1 LQVTQPASRR
11 NAQPLVPARLDRR
24 ALIDASLDAH
34 CRLLSGAKTVRT
46 PAEALR
52 RALLFTIGVTATL
65 VTVWPAL
72 AEDGIPA
79 PQEPRQIGTQA
90 ETQTET
96 RPETN
101 GTAVATPTPPSAPE
115 TMCDTLAAVAARHE
129 LPADFFIRLIWQ
141 ESRFNP
147 NAVSFKGAQGV
158 AQFMPDTARIRGL
171 EDPFDPSQAIPKSAE
186 LLRDLN
192 REFGNLGLAAAAYN
206 AGSGRV
212 RDFLSGRKPLPGETV
227 NYVRLVTGRSAD
239 EWAGKQKTGEAS
251 GAVRV
256 PCTQAGLSIPDQA
269 GTVPLP
275 RKPVPMWGAEVAGG
289 PTQAKALARY
299 REVQSKYPGI
309 LGSRDPHLV
318 VRGIVGDMGAVRA
331 RAATETRAD
340 ADKVCAAL
348 RAAAWTCDVMHN

>member
-1 LQVTQPASRR
+1 V
-11 NAQPLVPARLDRR
+11 
-24 ALIDASLDAH
+24 
-34 CRLLSGAKTVRT
+34 
-46 PAEALR
+46 
-52 RALLFTIGVTATL
+52 
-65 VTVWPAL
+65 
-72 AEDGIPA
+72 
-79 PQEPRQIGTQA
+79 
-90 ETQTET
+90 
-96 RPETN
+96 
-101 GTAVATPTPPSAPE
+101 PE
-115 TMCDTLAAVAARHE
+115 TMCDTLAAVAAHHE

-158 AQFMPDTARIRGL
+158 AQFMPGTARMRGL
-171 EDPFDPSQAIPKSAE
+171 EDPFDPAQAIPKSAE

-192 REFGNLGLAAAAYN
+192 REFRNLGLAAAAYN

-212 RDFLSGRKPLPGETV
+212 RDWLDGRKPLPGETIA
-227 NYVRLVTGRSAD
+227 YVRLVTGRSAD
-239 EWAGKQKTGEAS
+239 EWAGKQKPPGEAS

-256 PCTQAGLSIPDQA
+256 PCTQAGLTIPDQA

-275 RKPVPMWGAEVAGG
+275 RRPVPTWGAEVAGG

-299 REVQSKYPGI
+299 REVQAKYPAI
-309 LGSRDPHLV
+309 LGSREPHFV

>member
-1 LQVTQPASRR
+1 
-11 NAQPLVPARLDRR
+11 
-24 ALIDASLDAH
+24 
-34 CRLLSGAKTVRT
+34 VRT
-46 PAEALR
+46 PAFKQALF
-52 RALLFTIGVTATL
+52 AILMTAASP
-65 VTVWPAL
+65 VL
-72 AEDGIPA
+72 AEDAAPA
-79 PQEPRQIGTQA
+79 QTAGPPQA
-90 ETQTET
+90 ET

-101 GTAVATPTPPSAPE
+101 GSATNGTETGSTAIALPSPASSPVPAPE

-158 AQFMPDTARIRGL
+158 AQFMPGTARMRGL
-171 EDPFDPSQAIPKSAE
+171 DDPFDPTQAIPKSAE

-212 RDFLSGRKPLPGETV
+212 HDWLSGHKPLPGETIA
-227 NYVRLVTGRSAD
+227 YVRLVTGRSAD
-239 EWAGKQKTGEAS
+239 EWAGKHKTGEVG
-251 GAVRV
+251 GAVSV
-256 PCTQAGLSIPDQA
+256 PCTQAGLTITDGVA
-269 GTVPLP
+269 TVPLP
-275 RKPVPMWGAEVAGG
+275 RRPVPTWGAEVAGG

-299 REVQSKYPGI
+299 REVQAKYPAI
-309 LGSRDPHLV
+309 LGSREPHVV

-348 RAAAWTCDVMHN
+348 RAAAWSCDVMHN

>member
-1 LQVTQPASRR
+1 
-11 NAQPLVPARLDRR
+11 
-24 ALIDASLDAH
+24 
-34 CRLLSGAKTVRT
+34 VRT
-46 PAEALR
+46 PAEALKH
-52 RALLFTIGVTATL
+52 ALFAILVTAASP
-65 VTVWPAL
+65 VL
-72 AEDGIPA
+72 AEDTAPA
-79 PQEPRQIGTQA
+79 PTAEPPQA
-90 ETQTET
+90 ETHAET
-96 RPETN
+96 S
-101 GTAVATPTPPSAPE
+101 GTAVASPSPAPVPE
-115 TMCDTLAAVAARHE
+115 TMCDTLAAVAARHD

-158 AQFMPDTARIRGL
+158 AQFMPGTARMRGL
-171 EDPFDPSQAIPKSAE
+171 EDPFDPGQAIPKSAE

-212 RDFLSGRKPLPGETV
+212 RDWLNGHKPLPGETV
-227 NYVRLVTGRSAD
+227 AYVRLVTGRSAD
-239 EWAGKQKTGEAS
+239 EWAGKQKTGETG

-256 PCTQAGLSIPDQA
+256 PCTQAGLTITDGVAS
-269 GTVPLP
+269 VPLP
-275 RKPVPMWGAEVAGG
+275 RRPVPTWGAEVAGG

-299 REVQSKYPGI
+299 REVQAKYPAI
-309 LGSRDPHLV
+309 LGSREPHFV

-331 RAATETRAD
+331 RAGSETRAD

>member
-1 LQVTQPASRR
+1 VLRIKSQRACRSPSPPAAAS
-11 NAQPLVPARLDRR
+11 PADFDALLS
-24 ALIDASLDAH
+24 ALICCLV
-34 CRLLSGAKTVRT
+34 SGAKTVRT
-46 PAEALR
+46 PAEALKK
-52 RALLFTIGVTATL
+52 ALLFTILVTAAPP
-65 VTVWPAL
+65 VL
-72 AEDGIPA
+72 AEDGTPSPA
-79 PQEPRQIGTQA
+79 AAEPR
-90 ETQTET
+90 QTET
-96 RPETN
+96 RAETN
-101 GTAVATPTPPSAPE
+101 GTAIAAPTPAPSPATAPE

-158 AQFMPDTARIRGL
+158 AQFMPETARMRGL
-171 EDPFDPSQAIPKSAE
+171 EDPFDPGQAIPKSAE

-212 RDFLSGRKPLPGETV
+212 HDFLSGRKPLPGETV

-239 EWAGKQKTGEAS
+239 EWAGKQKTGEVS

-256 PCTQAGLSIPDQA
+256 PCTQAGLSIPDGA
-269 GTVPLP
+269 GAVPLP
-275 RKPVPMWGAEVAGG
+275 RKPVPIWGAEVAGG

-299 REVQSKYPGI
+299 REVQAKYPAI
-309 LGSRDPHLV
+309 LGSRDPHFV
-318 VRGIVGDMGAVRA
+318 VRGIVGDMGSVRA

>member
-1 LQVTQPASRR
+1 
-11 NAQPLVPARLDRR
+11 
-24 ALIDASLDAH
+24 
-34 CRLLSGAKTVRT
+34 VRT
-46 PAEALR
+46 QAFKQALF
-52 RALLFTIGVTATL
+52 AILVTAASP
-65 VTVWPAL
+65 VL
-72 AEDGIPA
+72 AEDAA
-79 PQEPRQIGTQA
+79 PGPTAEPPQA
-90 ETQTET
+90 ESHAET
-96 RPETN
+96 R
-101 GTAVATPTPPSAPE
+101 GTAVASPSPAPALVPE
-115 TMCDTLAAVAARHE
+115 TMCDTLAAVAAHHE

-158 AQFMPDTARIRGL
+158 AQFMPGTARMRGL
-171 EDPFDPSQAIPKSAE
+171 EDPFDPTQAIPKSAE

-212 RDFLSGRKPLPGETV
+212 HDWLGGRKPLPGETIA
-227 NYVRLVTGRSAD
+227 YVRRVTGRSAD
-239 EWAGKQKTGEAS
+239 DWAGKQKTGEVG
-251 GAVRV
+251 GAVHV
-256 PCTQAGLSIPDQA
+256 PCTQAGLTITDGVA
-269 GTVPLP
+269 TVPLP

-289 PTQAKALARY
+289 PNQAKAAARY
-299 REVQSKYPGI
+299 REVQAKYPAI
-309 LGSRDPHLV
+309 LGGREAHFV

>member
-1 LQVTQPASRR
+1 M
-11 NAQPLVPARLDRR
+11 
-24 ALIDASLDAH
+24 
-34 CRLLSGAKTVRT
+34 
-46 PAEALR
+46 
-52 RALLFTIGVTATL
+52 
-65 VTVWPAL
+65 L
-72 AEDGIPA
+72 AEDAAPA
-79 PQEPRQIGTQA
+79 AESRQAEPRA
-90 ETQTET
+90 EARAET

-101 GTAVATPTPPSAPE
+101 GTAVATPSPAPAPE

-147 NAVSFKGAQGV
+147 NAVSYKGAQGV
-158 AQFMPDTARIRGL
+158 AQFMPATARQRGL
-171 EDPFDPSQAIPKSAE
+171 EDPFDPGQAIPKSAE

-212 RDFLSGRKPLPGETV
+212 RDWLAGNKPLPGETV
-227 NYVRLVTGRSAD
+227 AYVRLVTGRSAE
-239 EWAGKQKTGEAS
+239 EWAGKQQKTGEAS

-256 PCTQAGLSIPDQA
+256 PCTQAGLTIPDQA

-275 RKPVPMWGAEVAGG
+275 RKPVPIWGAEVAGG

-299 REVQSKYPGI
+299 REVQAKYPAI
-309 LGSRDPHLV
+309 LGAREPHFV

-331 RAATETRAD
+331 RAVAETRAD

>member
-1 LQVTQPASRR
+1 MRFV
-11 NAQPLVPARLDRR
+11 
-24 ALIDASLDAH
+24 DAH
-34 CRLLSGAKTVRT
+34 CCLVSGAKTVRT
-46 PAEALR
+46 PTFKQALF
-52 RALLFTIGVTATL
+52 ALLVTAASP
-65 VTVWPAL
+65 VL
-72 AEDGIPA
+72 AEDAAPTAEPA
-79 PQEPRQIGTQA
+79 QA
-90 ETQTET
+90 ETRAET
-96 RPETN
+96 NGPAINGSAINSPVTNSGETN
-101 GTAVATPTPPSAPE
+101 GTAVASPSGAASPAPE
-115 TMCDTLAAVAARHE
+115 TMCDTLAAVAGRHE

-158 AQFMPDTARIRGL
+158 AQFMPGTARMRGL

-212 RDFLSGRKPLPGETV
+212 HDWLAGRKPLPGETIA
-227 NYVRLVTGRSAD
+227 YVRLVTGRSAD
-239 EWAGKQKTGEAS
+239 DWAGKQKTGQMGGEPG

-256 PCTQAGLSIPDQA
+256 PCTQAGVAITDGVAS
-269 GTVPLP
+269 VPLP
-275 RKPVPMWGAEVAGG
+275 RRPVPAWGAEVAGG

-299 REVQSKYPGI
+299 REVQSKYPAI
-309 LGSRDPHLV
+309 LGSREPHFV
-318 VRGIVGDMGAVRA
+318 TRGIVGDMGSVRA

-348 RAAAWTCDVMHN
+348 RAAAWSCDVMHN

>member
-1 LQVTQPASRR
+1 ML
-11 NAQPLVPARLDRR
+11 
-24 ALIDASLDAH
+24 SLPKRFIDAH
-34 CRLLSGAKTVRT
+34 CCLVSGAKTVRT
-46 PAEALR
+46 PAFR
-52 RALLFTIGVTATL
+52 QALLAILVTAASP
-65 VTVWPAL
+65 VL
-72 AEDGIPA
+72 AEETA
-79 PQEPRQIGTQA
+79 RAQTAEPSEAATQA
-90 ETQTET
+90 ETGGTAT
-96 RPETN
+96 SGTATSGTETN
-101 GTAVATPTPPSAPE
+101 GTAVASPSSTPSVATSPVPE
-115 TMCDTLAAVAARHE
+115 TMCDTLAAVAAHHE

-158 AQFMPDTARIRGL
+158 AQFMPGTARMRGL
-171 EDPFDPSQAIPKSAE
+171 DDPFDPSQAIPKSAE

-212 RDFLSGRKPLPGETV
+212 HDWLAGRKPLPGETIT
-227 NYVRLVTGRSAD
+227 YVRRVTGRSAD
-239 EWAGKQKTGEAS
+239 DWAGRQKTGQMGAEPG

-256 PCTQAGLSIPDQA
+256 PCTQAGVAITDGVAS
-269 GTVPLP
+269 VPLP
-275 RKPVPMWGAEVAGG
+275 RRPVPTWGAEIAGG

-299 REVQSKYPGI
+299 REVQAKYPAI
-309 LGSRDPHLV
+309 LGSREPHIV

-348 RAAAWTCDVMHN
+348 RAAAWSCDVMHN

>member
-1 LQVTQPASRR
+1 
-11 NAQPLVPARLDRR
+11 
-24 ALIDASLDAH
+24 
-34 CRLLSGAKTVRT
+34 VRT
-46 PAEALR
+46 PAEAFK
-52 RALLFTIGVTATL
+52 RALLFTIL
-65 VTVWPAL
+65 VAAASPVL
-72 AEDGIPA
+72 AQDGTPA
-79 PQEPRQIGTQA
+79 PAAPRQA
-90 ETQTET
+90 ETAVET
-96 RPETN
+96 HTETN
-101 GTAVATPTPPSAPE
+101 GAAVASPSPLPAPE

-158 AQFMPDTARIRGL
+158 AQFMPGTARMRGL
-171 EDPFDPSQAIPKSAE
+171 EDPFDPGQAIPKSAE

-212 RDFLSGRKPLPGETV
+212 RDWLGGHKPLPAETV
-227 NYVRLVTGRSAD
+227 AYVRLVTGRSAE
-239 EWAGKQKTGEAS
+239 EWAGKQQTGEAS

-256 PCTQAGLSIPDQA
+256 PCSQAGLSIPDPG
-269 GTVPLP
+269 GTIPLP
-275 RKPVPMWGAEVAGG
+275 RKPVPTWGAEVAGG

-299 REVQSKYPGI
+299 REVQAKYPAI
-309 LGSRDPHLV
+309 LSGRDPHFV

-331 RAATETRAD
+331 RAGTETRAD
-340 ADKVCAAL
+340 ADKLCAAL

>member
-1 LQVTQPASRR
+1 
-11 NAQPLVPARLDRR
+11 
-24 ALIDASLDAH
+24 
-34 CRLLSGAKTVRT
+34 VRT
-46 PAEALR
+46 PAEALKH
-52 RALLFTIGVTATL
+52 ALFAILVTAASP
-65 VTVWPAL
+65 VL
-72 AEDGIPA
+72 AEDTAPA
-79 PQEPRQIGTQA
+79 PTAEPPQA
-90 ETQTET
+90 ETHAET
-96 RPETN
+96 S
-101 GTAVATPTPPSAPE
+101 GTAVASPSPAPVPE
-115 TMCDTLAAVAARHE
+115 TMCDTLAAVAARHD

-158 AQFMPDTARIRGL
+158 AQFMPGTARMRGL
-171 EDPFDPSQAIPKSAE
+171 EDPFDPGQAIPKAAE

-212 RDFLSGRKPLPGETV
+212 RDWLNGHKPLPGETV
-227 NYVRLVTGRSAD
+227 AYVRLVTGRSAD
-239 EWAGKQKTGEAS
+239 EWVGKQKTGETG

-256 PCTQAGLSIPDQA
+256 PCTQAGLTITDGVAS
-269 GTVPLP
+269 VPLP
-275 RKPVPMWGAEVAGG
+275 RRPVPTWGAEVAGG

-299 REVQSKYPGI
+299 REVQAKYPAI
-309 LGSRDPHLV
+309 LGSREPHFV

-331 RAATETRAD
+331 RAGSETRAD

>member
-1 LQVTQPASRR
+1 M
-11 NAQPLVPARLDRR
+11 D
-24 ALIDASLDAH
+24 ALPIDAH
-34 CRLLSGAKTVRT
+34 CCLVSGARTVLT
-46 PAEALR
+46 PAEALKK
-52 RALLFTIGVTATL
+52 ALLFTILVTAAPP
-65 VTVWPAL
+65 VL
-72 AEDGIPA
+72 AEDGTPA
-79 PQEPRQIGTQA
+79 PQAAEPRA
-90 ETQTET
+90 
-96 RPETN
+96 ETN
-101 GTAVATPTPPSAPE
+101 GTAVAVPSPPAAPE

-158 AQFMPDTARIRGL
+158 AQFMPGTARMRGL
-171 EDPFDPSQAIPKSAE
+171 EDPFDPAQAIPKSAE

-212 RDFLSGRKPLPGETV
+212 RDWLDGRKPLPGETV
-227 NYVRLVTGRSAD
+227 AYVRLVTGRSAE
-239 EWAGKQKTGEAS
+239 EWAGKQKPPGEAS

-256 PCTQAGLSIPDQA
+256 PCTQAGLTIPDQA

-275 RKPVPMWGAEVAGG
+275 RRPVPTWGAEVAGG

-299 REVQSKYPGI
+299 REVQAKYPAI
-309 LGSRDPHLV
+309 LGSREPHFV

-340 ADKVCAAL
+340 ADKVCTLL